1 MIEYIALTNFFSFKE
16 RTEFSLKATKEKPRG
31 TLPGEEWWTKVD
43 GIKLLKA
50 VFLLG
55 NNGSGKT
62 NFLNALSVLNE
73 FITVNRNSKNPYRY
87 RLPAVPFLLSEDVK
101 NAPSSIEVAFHTA
114 GYCYT
119 YFISWLPDYIVSEKL
134 LRKEGKRKENPIF
147 IREFSKEKD
156 IVVVTFPK
164 GSTISA
170 PVQEII
176 NQNILR
182 YSSVISLYD
191 SMNFEC
197 EDISNV
203 YNYFR
208 FVDLWNIKKYE
219 LASMLSK
226 RSNENLLKP
235 IILAILKDLGSA
247 IRDYKVD
254 TLSFDIAEDEH
265 EFLLTRM
272 SEDEYRANFPGNK
285 RFVRKLQ
292 FGYKVDGK
300 DDTVWLPENLESEG
314 TLEAIRLII
323 VLFDA
328 IWRGTPIAIDECAQS
343 MHPKALEF
351 ILSFFLKSADTAQMF
366 IATQAMTLLKWENLR
381 RDTIRFFEKDKSTG
395 GSLLTTINNKTY
407 HKNNQIYE
415 TFMNKTFCGE
425 NKITESEPWKNTL
438 EKVTR
443 CMINR
448 EWKE

>member
-31 TLPGEEWWTKVD
+31 TLSGEDWWTEVE
-43 GIKLLKA
+43 GTKLLKA

-62 NFLNALSVLNE
+62 NFLNGLSVLNE
-73 FITVNRNSKNPYRY
+73 LITVNRNSKNPSRY
-87 RLPAVPFLLSEDVK
+87 RLPAVPFLLSDETK
-101 NAPSSIEVAFHTA
+101 NTPSSIEITLHTA

-119 YFISWLPDYIVSEKL
+119 YSISWLPDYIVSEKL
-134 LRKEGKRKENPIF
+134 LRKEGKRKEKLIF
-147 IREFSKEKD
+147 IRDFSKEKD
-156 IVVVTFPK
+156 LVIVTFPK
-164 GSTISA
+164 DSTISA
-170 PVQEII
+170 HVQEII

-182 YSSVISLYD
+182 YSSVISIYD

-197 EDISNV
+197 EDISNI

-208 FVDLWNIKKYE
+208 FVDLWNVKKYE
-219 LASMLSK
+219 LSSMLAK

-235 IILAILKDLGSA
+235 ILLAILKDMGSA

-272 SEDEYRANFPGNK
+272 SEDEYRANFPGDK

-292 FGYKVDGK
+292 FGYKFAEK

-314 TLEAIRLII
+314 TLEGIRLII
-323 VLFDA
+323 VLFDT

-343 MHPKALEF
+343 IHPKALEF
-351 ILSFFLKSADTAQMF
+351 ILSFFLKTADTAQVF
-366 IATQAMTLLKWENLR
+366 IATQALTLLKWENLR
-381 RDTIRFFEKDKSTG
+381 RDAIRFFEKDKRTG
-395 GSLLTTINNKTY
+395 CSSFTTINNRTY
-407 HKNNQIYE
+407 HKNNQIWD

-425 NKITESEPWKNTL
+425 IKITEREPWKNTL

-443 CMINR
+443 CMVNR
-448 EWKE
+448 EWQE

>member
-16 RTEFSLKATKEKPRG
+16 RTEFNLKATKEKPRG
-31 TLPGEEWWTKVD
+31 TLSGEDWWTEVD

-62 NFLNALSVLNE
+62 NFLNGLSVLNE
-73 FITVNRNSKNPYRY
+73 LITVNRNSKNPSRY
-87 RLPAVPFLLSEDVK
+87 RLPAVPFLLSEEAK
-101 NAPSSIEVAFHTA
+101 NIPSSIEVAFHTA
-114 GYCYT
+114 HYCYI
-119 YFISWLPDYIVSEKL
+119 YSISWLPDYIVSEKL
-134 LRKEGKRKENPIF
+134 LRKEGRRKEKLIYT
-147 IREFSKEKD
+147 RDFSKEKD
-156 IVVVTFPK
+156 IVIVTFPK

-170 PVQEII
+170 HVQEII

-182 YSSVISLYD
+182 YSSVISIYD

-208 FVDLWNIKKYE
+208 FVDLWNVKKYE
-219 LASMLSK
+219 LSSMLAK

-235 IILAILKDLGSA
+235 IVLAILKYMGST
-247 IRDYKVD
+247 ICNYKVD

-272 SEDEYRANFPGNK
+272 SEDEYRAKFPGNK

-292 FGYKVDGK
+292 FGYKVAEKDG
-300 DDTVWLPENLESEG
+300 TVWLPENLESEG
-314 TLEAIRLII
+314 TLEVIRLTI

-343 MHPKALEF
+343 IHPKALEF

-366 IATQAMTLLKWENLR
+366 MATQALTLLKWKDLR
-381 RDTIRFFEKDKSTG
+381 HDAIRFFEKDKNTG
-395 GSLLTTINNKTY
+395 CTSFTTINNKTY
-407 HKNNQIYE
+407 HKNNQIYD

-425 NKITESEPWKNTL
+425 IKITECEPWKNTL

-443 CMINR
+443 CMVNR
-448 EWKE
+448 EWQE